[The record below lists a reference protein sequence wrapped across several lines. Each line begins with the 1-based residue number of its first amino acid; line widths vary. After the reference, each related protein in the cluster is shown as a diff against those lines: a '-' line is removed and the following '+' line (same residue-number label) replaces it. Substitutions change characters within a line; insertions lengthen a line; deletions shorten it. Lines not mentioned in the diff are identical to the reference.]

1 MDFPAILVDE
11 TQRLVKTST
20 TAYVPVC
27 NEVINLFIKPQ
38 NFMLMFFICKLKG
51 LYLLVTVCD
60 AC

>member
-20 TAYVPVC
+20 TDYVPVC
-27 NEVINLFIKPQ
+27 YEVINLFIKPQ